1 MLVFRVGAPL
11 AYYLCPLRFRGH
23 QRNLSSGRCPAS
35 ATWSVVSFPLG
46 VFSIGKFATVL
57 LSTLQSAT
65 AVLRLEH
72 LT

>member
-11 AYYLCPLRFRGH
+11 AYYYVRYVFRGH

-35 ATWSVVSFPLG
+35 ATWSVVSFSLG
-46 VFSIGKFATVL
+46 LFSIGKFATVL

-65 AVLRLEH
+65 AVPRLEH